1 LYGTTLRGAAAAC
14 AELVFSALST
24 RGSDGIDG
32 ATDAATLAK
41 LFERVFELDPKR
53 AREYCAEE
61 PSWEHAVEFL
71 DYKDSR
77 AGDGWTWLTDMWRA
91 GDVASAEDFLARAE
105 AVDTPYD

>member
-1 LYGTTLRGAAAAC
+1 MY
-14 AELVFSALST
+14 
-24 RGSDGIDG
+24 
-32 ATDAATLAK
+32 
-41 LFERVFELDPKR
+41 PKR

-71 DYKDSR
+71 DYKDSM